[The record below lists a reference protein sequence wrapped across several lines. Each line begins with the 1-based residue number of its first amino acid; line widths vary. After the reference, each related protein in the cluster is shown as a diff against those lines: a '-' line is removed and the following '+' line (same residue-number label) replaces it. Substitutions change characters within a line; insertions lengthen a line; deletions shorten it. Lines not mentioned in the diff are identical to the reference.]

1 MTMRTAK
8 VIADRVIRTRG
19 MPAATGIA
27 ATNKTDSFAAR
38 ASFEARAAFLCET
51 YPSAQGISL
60 TDGA

>member
-1 MTMRTAK
+1 MRTAK
-8 VIADRVIRTRG
+8 VIADRVIMARDIL
-19 MPAATGIA
+19 AAMGIA
-27 ATNKTDSFAAR
+27 ATTETDSFAAR